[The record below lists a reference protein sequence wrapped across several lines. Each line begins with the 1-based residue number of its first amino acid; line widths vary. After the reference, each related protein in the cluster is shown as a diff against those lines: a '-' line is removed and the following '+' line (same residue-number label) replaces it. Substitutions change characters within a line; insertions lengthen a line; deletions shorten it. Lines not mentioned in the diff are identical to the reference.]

1 MRAVVHISRIYFLSS
16 LRSASWPPSIYKLGE
31 TMQESTAT
39 IKLTKSEIE
48 WNIIALVWMEKSS
61 EEFRRPHD
69 ATMFRKLKK
78 DFVKIKNDIIDGE
91 KNLEAEN

>member
-1 MRAVVHISRIYFLSS
+1 
-16 LRSASWPPSIYKLGE
+16 
-31 TMQESTAT
+31 MQESTAT

-48 WNIIALVWMEKSS
+48 WTIISLVWMEKSS

-69 ATMFRKLKK
+69 VTMFRKIRK

-91 KNLEAEN
+91 KNLETENKNEEESRTGPKTC

>member
-1 MRAVVHISRIYFLSS
+1 
-16 LRSASWPPSIYKLGE
+16 
-31 TMQESTAT
+31 MQESTAT

-61 EEFRRPHD
+61 KEFRRPHD
-69 ATMFRKLKK
+69 ANMFRKLKK

>member
-1 MRAVVHISRIYFLSS
+1 
-16 LRSASWPPSIYKLGE
+16 
-31 TMQESTAT
+31 MQESTAT

-69 ATMFRKLKK
+69 ATTFRKLRK
-78 DFVKIKNDIIDGE
+78 DFVKIKNNIIDGE
-91 KNLEAEN
+91 KNLETENKNEEKTRTGLQAC